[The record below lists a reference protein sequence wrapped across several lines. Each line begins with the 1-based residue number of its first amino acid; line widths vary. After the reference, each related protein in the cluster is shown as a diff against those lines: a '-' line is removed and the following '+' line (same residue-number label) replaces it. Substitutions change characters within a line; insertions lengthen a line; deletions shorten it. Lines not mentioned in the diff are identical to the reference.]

1 MNFDKMLQNSTPK
14 QIAHIWQRGGISAI
28 KLEAAR
34 IRLLIAVREAVQE
47 FARSDFGKTNK

>member
-14 QIAHIWQRGGISAI
+14 QIAHKWQRGGISAI

-34 IRLLIAVREAVQE
+34 IRLLIAVREAV
-47 FARSDFGKTNK
+47 AVVVA